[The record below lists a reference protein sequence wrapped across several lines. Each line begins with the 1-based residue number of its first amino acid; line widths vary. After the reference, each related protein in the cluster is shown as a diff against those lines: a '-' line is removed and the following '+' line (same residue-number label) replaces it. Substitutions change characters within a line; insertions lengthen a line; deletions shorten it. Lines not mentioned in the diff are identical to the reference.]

1 MMKEDRR
8 MKLQKKKFNSNH
20 LLAIFIVVCGL
31 LAGISVFAGGVL
43 TPVKNIFFTVLSPM
57 QEGINSVG
65 NAVFS
70 WNENAKSKKTLR
82 AENER
87 LQEKVDAL
95 KMQNRVLEQNQ
106 VELERLQDL
115 LKLKQKYKKYHTV
128 GARVISK
135 GSGNWFDIFLI
146 DKGSKDGIKK
156 DMNVIAGNGL
166 VGIVYDVSSHTAKV
180 RTIINDTSMV
190 SAMFLKTNDACIVN
204 GSLDTMEDGYLEV
217 VYISKD
223 AKVKNGDE
231 LVTSYVSSKF
241 NEGITIG
248 KVSDLKL
255 DSTKLTKTAKVT
267 PIVDFKHLKEIPEDY
282 WNQLTKSTP
291 PHILKLMES
300 VFSAFL
306 HTINVPAEEINDL
319 TDHITRRQF
328 HMMFDSFEAYDV
340 QETRRISREEGR
352 IEGERVGR
360 IEGERA
366 GRIEGEQLYLI
377 KQIIKRIIKN
387 SPVSQIAADLME
399 PLDTIQPV
407 YDLAI
412 KQAPNF
418 NAEKIL
424 NQLTSLNTS
433 TVTK

>member
-1 MMKEDRR
+1 

-87 LQEKVDAL
+87 LQEKIDVL
-95 KMQNRVLEQNQ
+95 KMQNRVLQQNQ

-146 DKGSKDGIKK
+146 NKGSKDGIKK

-204 GSLDTMEDGYLEV
+204 GSLDTM
-217 VYISKD
+217 
-223 AKVKNGDE
+223 DE

-267 PIVDFKHLKEIPEDY
+267 PVVDFKHLKEVLVITD
-282 WNQLTKSTP
+282 LKKTKN
-291 PHILKLMES
+291 LD
-300 VFSAFL
+300 
-306 HTINVPAEEINDL
+306 EE
-319 TDHITRRQF
+319 
-328 HMMFDSFEAYDV
+328 
-340 QETRRISREEGR
+340 
-352 IEGERVGR
+352 
-360 IEGERA
+360 
-366 GRIEGEQLYLI
+366 
-377 KQIIKRIIKN
+377 
-387 SPVSQIAADLME
+387 
-399 PLDTIQPV
+399 
-407 YDLAI
+407 
-412 KQAPNF
+412 
-418 NAEKIL
+418 
-424 NQLTSLNTS
+424 
-433 TVTK
+433 TKE